1 MVESTITNSNIIK
14 GRLLFDAN
22 SKVKIIRVEI
32 FLIGIDRPIVILTD
46 LDKTENSALFSYT
59 IDAQARA
66 GDYKV
71 IWHISIS
78 DTATE
83 IIDGF
88 TINGD
93 GVDRTIPMEL
103 RHLA

>member
-22 SKVKIIRVEI
+22 SKVIIKDVEI
-32 FLIGIDRPIVILTD
+32 LLIGMASPIVIITE
-46 LDKTENSALFSYT
+46 LDKTESSALFSHT
-59 IDAQARA
+59 IEAQARA

-71 IWHISIS
+71 TWNISINGI
-78 DTATE
+78 DTE

-93 GVDRTIPMEL
+93 GIDRTIPMEL
-103 RHLA
+103 RHLS